1 MDNLLSKGDVVKTS
15 LSDSTLVLK
24 VEGNEALLFTGSQFV
39 VAHGVQKDHDGVFWN
54 QGDYYDE
61 LPDNVFERGVQE
73 EIPEQ
78 HPGEG
83 KGFSYERFCEYV
95 RSRLSIIYEGDQGE
109 YLIMEDTD
117 PLQEFGLMTEEET
130 IKHIYDN
137 NLFDQMEEIIRKS
150 PAPYIYDS
158 KPFEDMSKDLTKNL
172 PYIHENNEDEDDWEL
187 EP

>member
-1 MDNLLSKGDVVKTS
+1 MNNLLSKGDVVKTS

-24 VEGNEALLFTGSQFV
+24 VEGNDALLFTGRQFV
-39 VAHGVQKDHDGVFWN
+39 VAHGVQKDNDEVFWN

-61 LPDNVFERGVQE
+61 LPDNVFERSGQV

-78 HPGEG
+78 HLGEG

-130 IKHIYDN
+130 LKHIYDN
-137 NLFDQMEEIIRKS
+137 NLFEQMEEIIRKS

-158 KPFEDMSKDLTKNL
+158 KVFENISESLKNL
-172 PYIHENNEDEDDWEL
+172 ETDLEEEDDWEL